1 MSARLDALL
10 PGPRRTLFLRA
21 CLLDGDSAR
30 AAWREWLAGAD
41 DPVAAFADP
50 RQACR
55 RLAPLL
61 AGVATARFGGQL
73 GAAVA
78 ASILREELRWQTL
91 ASDAAQILDALW
103 AAGVDCVVSG
113 GVSAAVTV
121 YEKPW
126 QRHCHDIDLVVGAA
140 LERAAATVLKAGLR
154 REQTTGSYAHSSG
167 TLLALHATALRSPAH
182 VLPVDDLRRR
192 ARAVPVGS
200 SPAVVAAP
208 EHLLVHACEGAFAH
222 GRPWSPLV
230 WAADA
235 AIIARSLDAGGWAD
249 VVEAAVSSG
258 TATPVA
264 VSLGFLRGRVGV
276 ELPTAPL
283 AELRERAAYEGP
295 AAERACVALDPAVLA
310 DVSIGA
316 PGSAQ
321 PRPHLAGGTGVNLDR
336 WPPVEEQA
344 RVLLAGKVVSI
355 AASTRSLGGLV
366 ARPFS
371 HLPSATGPAA
381 LRIEATDG
389 GENRGAGPDRVDVA
403 RDGAIVTHVRPTG
416 VAKLDRQDG
425 VLRAW
430 WPGADA
436 VPVEDRAKPF
446 LLALAVWL
454 ADCGL
459 TVAHAGC
466 VARDDRGSAVRGPG
480 GIGKVDSGPRL
491 HGAGLC
497 VPRR

>member
-91 ASDAAQILDALW
+91 ASDAAQILDALR

-154 REQTTGSYAHSSG
+154 REQATGSYAHSSG
-167 TLLALHATALRSPAH
+167 TLVALHATALRSPAH
-182 VLPVDDLRRR
+182 VLSVDDLRRP
-192 ARAVPVGS
+192 ARAVPVGG

-295 AAERACVALDPAVLA
+295 AAERACVALVPPSSRTYRLVRRVRRSLA
-310 DVSIGA
+310 RIS
-316 PGSAQ
+316 
-321 PRPHLAGGTGVNLDR
+321 LAG
-336 WPPVEEQA
+336 
-344 RVLLAGKVVSI
+344 
-355 AASTRSLGGLV
+355 
-366 ARPFS
+366 
-371 HLPSATGPAA
+371 PA
-381 LRIEATDG
+381 
-389 GENRGAGPDRVDVA
+389 
-403 RDGAIVTHVRPTG
+403 
-416 VAKLDRQDG
+416 
-425 VLRAW
+425 
-430 WPGADA
+430 
-436 VPVEDRAKPF
+436 
-446 LLALAVWL
+446 
-454 ADCGL
+454 
-459 TVAHAGC
+459 
-466 VARDDRGSAVRGPG
+466 
-480 GIGKVDSGPRL
+480 
-491 HGAGLC
+491 
-497 VPRR
+497 